1 MKEVIKTEGTQ
12 VIYSVNGDCIV
23 FGDNDLSLNLANRE
37 MDEKVLIDI
46 CKDSN
51 GFLVVGAATGERYVA
66 QIEIPARTY
75 TEVAAEENA
84 EEETAAVEAV
94 PFDIDNCTI
103 YLFGME
109 GK

>member
-1 MKEVIKTEGTQ
+1 MKEVIKTAGEHIG
-12 VIYSVNGDCIV
+12 YSIDGNCIV

-37 MDEKVLIDI
+37 MDEPVIIDI

-66 QIEIPARTY
+66 QVEIPARTY
-75 TEVAAEENA
+75 TTLAADEDTEES
-84 EEETAAVEAV
+84 AAVEAV
-94 PFDIDNCTI
+94 PFDIDNFTI
-103 YLFGME
+103 YLYGE

>member
-1 MKEVIKTEGTQ
+1 MKEVIKTAGEHIG
-12 VIYSVNGDCIV
+12 YSIDDNCIV

-66 QIEIPARTY
+66 QVEIPAREY
-75 TEVAAEENA
+75 TEVAVDKNA
-84 EEETAAVEAV
+84 EDETTTVEAV

-103 YLFGME
+103 YLYGE

>member
-1 MKEVIKTEGTQ
+1 MKEVIKTAGKH
-12 VIYSVNGDCIV
+12 ISYSVSDNCIV

-37 MDEKVLIDI
+37 MDEPVIIDI

-66 QIEIPARTY
+66 QVEIPARTY
-75 TEVAAEENA
+75 TEVVTVENA
-84 EEETAAVEAV
+84 ETESMAVEAV

-109 GK
+109 VK